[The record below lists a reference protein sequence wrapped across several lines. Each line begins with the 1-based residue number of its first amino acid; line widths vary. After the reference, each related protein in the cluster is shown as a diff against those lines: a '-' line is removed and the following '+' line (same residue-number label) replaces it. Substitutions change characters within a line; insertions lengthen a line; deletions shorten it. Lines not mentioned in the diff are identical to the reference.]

1 MKRKVNF
8 SLKDLVKMIIIYNF
22 FTCSAEMVPVKH

>member
-8 SLKDLVKMIIIYNF
+8 SLKDLVKVIIIYKF
-22 FTCSAEMVPVKH
+22 FTGSVEMVPVKH